1 MVGFDTL
8 ATTGLIFG
16 GCCTNVFAL
25 EGIVKLESRS
35 GLVITFFQ
43 FAFTSCFAYLTQFNY
58 GAAYTVRKPKV
69 PLSRWTV
76 IAAMFFAINMLNNWA
91 FAYNISV
98 PVHIILRSFGS
109 VTTMCAGVLRGKR
122 YSRLQVLSVV
132 LLTVGVLTSA
142 WADSESKGKKMS
154 VENEASSSDFIQ
166 GLGILLLAQFMSA
179 YAGAYT
185 EDTYAEYKAKW
196 TENLFYSHIL
206 GLPLFLPLASTLRNQ
221 YRKLADTPHVSVRQ
235 YLPSILAQTGTTSE
249 ATGRLAP
256 CPYPETM
263 PKGILLLF
271 TNAVT
276 QLACISGVNLLSA
289 KSSAVTVTIV
299 LNIRKLVSFI
309 MSTLL
314 FGHQL
319 NTKMILGATLVFGSG
334 ALYGYETSWRIP
346 TQKKQT
352 RAVASGRPAEK
363 KEQ

>member
-1 MVGFDTL
+1 
-8 ATTGLIFG
+8 
-16 GCCTNVFAL
+16 
-25 EGIVKLESRS
+25 
-35 GLVITFFQ
+35 
-43 FAFTSCFAYLTQFNY
+43 
-58 GAAYTVRKPKV
+58 
-69 PLSRWTV
+69 
-76 IAAMFFAINMLNNWA
+76 
-91 FAYNISV
+91 
-98 PVHIILRSFGS
+98 
-109 VTTMCAGVLRGKR
+109 
-122 YSRLQVLSVV
+122 
-132 LLTVGVLTSA
+132 
-142 WADSESKGKKMS
+142 MS
-154 VENEASSSDFIQ
+154 VENEASSSDFVQ

-185 EDTYAEYKAKW
+185 EDTYAEYKATW

-206 GLPLFLPLASTLRNQ
+206 GLPLFLPLTGTLHNQ

-235 YLPSILAQTGTTSE
+235 YLPSILLTQTGTT
-249 ATGRLAP
+249 TGPHA
-256 CPYPETM
+256 YPETI

-319 NTKMILGATLVFGSG
+319 DTMMILGATLVFGSG

-346 TQKKQT
+346 MRKKNQ
-352 RAVASGRPAEK
+352 AVVGNGEPAGK
-363 KEQ
+363 KGQ

>member
-1 MVGFDTL
+1 
-8 ATTGLIFG
+8 
-16 GCCTNVFAL
+16 
-25 EGIVKLESRS
+25 
-35 GLVITFFQ
+35 
-43 FAFTSCFAYLTQFNY
+43 
-58 GAAYTVRKPKV
+58 
-69 PLSRWTV
+69 
-76 IAAMFFAINMLNNWA
+76 
-91 FAYNISV
+91 
-98 PVHIILRSFGS
+98 
-109 VTTMCAGVLRGKR
+109 
-122 YSRLQVLSVV
+122 
-132 LLTVGVLTSA
+132 
-142 WADSESKGKKMS
+142 MS
-154 VENEASSSDFIQ
+154 VEKQASSSDFVQ

-185 EDTYAEYKAKW
+185 EDTYAEYKANW

-206 GLPLFLPLASTLRNQ
+206 GLPLFLPLAGTLHNQ

-249 ATGRLAP
+249 ATGALAVHA
-256 CPYPETM
+256 YPETM

-319 NTKMILGATLVFGSG
+319 NAKMMLGATLVFGSG

-346 TQKKQT
+346 SQKKNQ
-352 RAVASGRPAEK
+352 AVANGNSSGK
-363 KEQ
+363 KDQ